1 MLWKLSLTGIK
12 GRLRDYIVLF
22 SGLVMTSAIFYMFE
36 SIASNEAFLESN
48 STVRSTVLIFHFGSV
63 LLAIITFV
71 YILYANSFLMAMR
84 QKDYAMFMMLGAKG
98 RKIAQMIFTETF
110 VVGATAT
117 VVGSA
122 IGVGLTSI
130 VERILV
136 EQLNISI
143 THFTPFSVKG
153 ILITLFFF
161 AVLFLLA
168 AITNAF
174 SIVKKPILTLIRA
187 EATPTRMKQNKFL
200 FLLEVVLGVVL
211 LGVGYYVLSE
221 IARIGL
227 SGLGISLV
235 TICLGTYF
243 IFHSV
248 IIFFLSLLKKSEGIS
263 LKKLNNF
270 TLSQLSFRI
279 RDYTQMLSMVA
290 ILFALALGALTVGLG
305 FRNQISALTN
315 SSNAYDLVLNNA
327 QKIDQGKVRELNPTS
342 NNIYAQKEDEQYV
355 YYNYDEW
362 EKEPLRYI
370 AYSGNTFADNKVKTA
385 TAEEIANS
393 SDLQETLRQNELPT
407 QQAKG
412 IKLVRA
418 SEFDQLAL
426 PETTLQ
432 LITVKDFEA
441 SLSGIE
447 TLVKENNQVNPEL
460 KDYQAM
466 SGQKY
471 EMYQQ
476 VNGIFSGMEFMGF
489 FLGIAFLAML
499 ASCLMFKI
507 LSGSKSDIGRYTMLE
522 KIGATRG
529 LLRQSIR
536 REIGVLF
543 LAPGILGAIHVLFGL
558 RLFEFLMNDP
568 YRDVLIPFGIFFV
581 MYFIYYVLTVWLYT
595 SIVLKREK

>member
-1 MLWKLSLTGIK
+1 
-12 GRLRDYIVLF
+12 
-22 SGLVMTSAIFYMFE
+22 
-36 SIASNEAFLESN
+36 
-48 STVRSTVLIFHFGSV
+48 
-63 LLAIITFV
+63 
-71 YILYANSFLMAMR
+71 
-84 QKDYAMFMMLGAKG
+84 
-98 RKIAQMIFTETF
+98 
-110 VVGATAT
+110 
-117 VVGSA
+117 
-122 IGVGLTSI
+122 
-130 VERILV
+130 
-136 EQLNISI
+136 
-143 THFTPFSVKG
+143 
-153 ILITLFFF
+153 
-161 AVLFLLA
+161 
-168 AITNAF
+168 
-174 SIVKKPILTLIRA
+174 
-187 EATPTRMKQNKFL
+187 MKQNKFL

>member
-1 MLWKLSLTGIK
+1 M
-12 GRLRDYIVLF
+12 
-22 SGLVMTSAIFYMFE
+22 
-36 SIASNEAFLESN
+36 
-48 STVRSTVLIFHFGSV
+48 
-63 LLAIITFV
+63 
-71 YILYANSFLMAMR
+71 
-84 QKDYAMFMMLGAKG
+84 
-98 RKIAQMIFTETF
+98 
-110 VVGATAT
+110 
-117 VVGSA
+117 
-122 IGVGLTSI
+122 
-130 VERILV
+130 
-136 EQLNISI
+136 
-143 THFTPFSVKG
+143 
-153 ILITLFFF
+153 
-161 AVLFLLA
+161 
-168 AITNAF
+168 
-174 SIVKKPILTLIRA
+174 
-187 EATPTRMKQNKFL
+187 
-200 FLLEVVLGVVL
+200 
-211 LGVGYYVLSE
+211 
-221 IARIGL
+221 
-227 SGLGISLV
+227 
-235 TICLGTYF
+235 
-243 IFHSV
+243 
-248 IIFFLSLLKKSEGIS
+248 
-263 LKKLNNF
+263 
-270 TLSQLSFRI
+270 
-279 RDYTQMLSMVA
+279 
-290 ILFALALGALTVGLG
+290 
-305 FRNQISALTN
+305 
-315 SSNAYDLVLNNA
+315 
-327 QKIDQGKVRELNPTS
+327 
-342 NNIYAQKEDEQYV
+342 
-355 YYNYDEW
+355 
-362 EKEPLRYI
+362 
-370 AYSGNTFADNKVKTA
+370 
-385 TAEEIANS
+385 
-393 SDLQETLRQNELPT
+393 QETLRQNELPT

-568 YRDVLIPFGIFFV
+568 YRDVLIQFGIFFV

>member
-1 MLWKLSLTGIK
+1 
-12 GRLRDYIVLF
+12 
-22 SGLVMTSAIFYMFE
+22 
-36 SIASNEAFLESN
+36 
-48 STVRSTVLIFHFGSV
+48 
-63 LLAIITFV
+63 
-71 YILYANSFLMAMR
+71 
-84 QKDYAMFMMLGAKG
+84 MMLGAKG

-187 EATPTRMKQNKFL
+187 EDTPTRMKQNKFL

-385 TAEEIANS
+385 TAEEIAKS
-393 SDLQETLRQNELPT
+393 SELQETLRQNELPT